1 MNFDFN
7 FVSTGSGGSSSSA
20 TNSPSM
26 LDNYE
31 QRAANTFD
39 SLMSGSIVNE
49 STLNIDSIANEKSE
63 DMSQAGRYLFKII
76 NHKIRNYIGNKI
88 VSRITRLIFFIIVRQ
103 TLNMKLEIEKNS
115 NLMCEF

>member
-7 FVSTGSGGSSSSA
+7 FVSTGSRGSSESA

-39 SLMSGSIVNE
+39 CLMNGSIVNE

-63 DMSQAGRYLFKII
+63 DTPQAGRYLFEIVK
-76 NHKIRNYIGNKI
+76 HKI
-88 VSRITRLIFFIIVRQ
+88 
-103 TLNMKLEIEKNS
+103 
-115 NLMCEF
+115 